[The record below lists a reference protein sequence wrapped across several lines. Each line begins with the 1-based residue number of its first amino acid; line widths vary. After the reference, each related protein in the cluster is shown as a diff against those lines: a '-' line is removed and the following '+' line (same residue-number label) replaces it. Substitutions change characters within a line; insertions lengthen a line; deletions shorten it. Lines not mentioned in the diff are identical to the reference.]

1 MANILKRYYIHL
13 YHFLLRQYGKKI
25 KYKSIFNNNLITSS
39 WPKYKILNKFNKN
52 QTDINNLIELIT
64 NIRSTKSELKIA
76 PKLFCDVSFSEK
88 SGKLKKLIK
97 KNFNLIKQT
106 GRINSVFDIKI

>member
-1 MANILKRYYIHL
+1 M
-13 YHFLLRQYGKKI
+13 GKN
-25 KYKSIFNNNLITSS
+25 KYKSIFNNNLIRFV
-39 WPKYKILNKFNKN
+39 PKYKILNKFNKN

-88 SGKLKKLIK
+88 CQENSKKLILK
-97 KNFNLIKQT
+97 F
-106 GRINSVFDIKI
+106 